1 MYFILFLGTLNSIR
15 SVSKILLKSFCSF
28 YPPLHAQVTHPEVW
42 FKPHFPL
49 WRNVFYFYFKMFM
62 HTGSYKDVHC
72 LYKSSSPRLL
82 LKWDTWTDFSKG
94 HDLLCLRRSCQHTQE
109 RSGALQACKQLIQ
122 TKQKWFLSKHTD
134 LAQGVILLW
143 YWPRLGLQFNM

>member
-1 MYFILFLGTLNSIR
+1 MHLFQIILGTLNFTR
-15 SVSKILLKSFCSF
+15 SAFFFLFFCA
-28 YPPLHAQVTHPEVW
+28 HDQVTHPALW

-49 WRNVFYFYFKMFM
+49 WRIIIFFFKMFM
-62 HTGSYKDVHC
+62 HTGSYKDVQC
-72 LYKSSSPRLL
+72 LDKSSPPRLL
-82 LKWDTWTDFSKG
+82 LKWDTWTDFSKS

-109 RSGALQACKQLIQ
+109 RSRALQACKQLIQ

-134 LAQGVILLW
+134 LAQGIILLW

>member
-1 MYFILFLGTLNSIR
+1 M
-15 SVSKILLKSFCSF
+15 
-28 YPPLHAQVTHPEVW
+28 
-42 FKPHFPL
+42 
-49 WRNVFYFYFKMFM
+49 FYFSCFIFPFPYYYYYYFLPMTKLHIQHCGSNHIFPSGGFFFFFKMFM
-62 HTGSYKDVHC
+62 HTGSYKDVQC
-72 LYKSSSPRLL
+72 LDKSSPPRLL
-82 LKWDTWTDFSKG
+82 LKWDTWTDFSKS

-109 RSGALQACKQLIQ
+109 RSRALQACKQLIQ